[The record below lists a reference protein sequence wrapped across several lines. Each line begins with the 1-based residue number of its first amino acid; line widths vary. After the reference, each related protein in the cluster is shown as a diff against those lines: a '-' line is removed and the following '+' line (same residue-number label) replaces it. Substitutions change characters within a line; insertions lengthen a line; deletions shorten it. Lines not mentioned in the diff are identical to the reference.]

1 MRKNNIIIIGVG
13 GIGSNL
19 AEFISRFLNFEKEF
33 CGKIVLI
40 DGDSFEEKNKTRQ
53 SFIRYGNKAES
64 KVLELIQKFTEI
76 PFVFHDVYINKKNV
90 SEYILDDA
98 VVFLCVDNH
107 KTRKII
113 SDHCNTLNN
122 ITIIN
127 GGNDLLDGSV
137 HLYVRENGK
146 DITPSLTKYNPEI
159 ETPEDETPEEMSCEK
174 RSISEPQIFFTNLQA
189 AIIMCQVYYSLY
201 TDTKTKNL
209 PSIIYFD
216 IATQKVTPS
225 FRK

>member
-1 MRKNNIIIIGVG
+1 MKNNDVVIIGVG

-19 AEFISRFLNFEKEF
+19 TEFIARFLNFEEEF
-33 CGKIVLI
+33 RGKIVLI
-40 DGDSFEEKNKTRQ
+40 DGDRFEEKNKTRQ
-53 SFIRYGNKAES
+53 NFTGYGNKAES
-64 KVLELIQKFTEI
+64 KALELTRKFPNLSFT
-76 PFVFHDVYINKKNV
+76 FHDIYINKENV
-90 SEYILDDA
+90 NKYILDYD

-113 SDHCNTLNN
+113 SEHCNTMNN
-122 ITIIN
+122 VTVIN

-137 HLYVRENGK
+137 HLYVRRNGM

-174 RSISEPQIFFTNLQA
+174 RAISEPQIFFTNLQA
-189 AIIMCQVYYSLY
+189 AIIMCQVYYFLY

-216 IATQKVTPS
+216 TATQKVTPS